1 MGLFD
6 FLMGPDINAGV
17 EAYKQTPGAVLL
29 DVRDPSEYRSG
40 HIPGSINIPVSNI
53 QAAQSKIQ
61 DRNTPIFTYC
71 LSGGRSSSAASALKQ
86 MGYVNVQNIGGIG
99 RYKGPKER

>member
-6 FLMGPDINAGV
+6 FLMGADINAGV
-17 EAYKQTPGAVLL
+17 ETYKQTKGAVLL
-29 DVRDPSEYRSG
+29 DVREPSEYRSG
-40 HIPGSINIPVSNI
+40 HIPGSINIPVGSILN
-53 QAAQSKIQ
+53 AQNKIQ

-71 LSGGRSSSAASALKQ
+71 LSGGRSSSAAAALKK

-99 RYKGPKER
+99 RYKGPQER